1 MGSAIG
7 PEKVSPHWHSMLLE
21 QTPELM
27 DAVKP
32 TPRPSG
38 HVPLSSY
45 MSLGG
50 TQATGNLGTGPLR

>member
-1 MGSAIG
+1 MGSAIDS
-7 PEKVSPHWHSMLLE
+7 EKVSPHWHSTVLE

-32 TPRPSG
+32 TPRVSG
-38 HVPLSSY
+38 HVPLSTY

-50 TQATGNLGTGPLR
+50 TQGTGNLGTGFL